1 MKAVKGNKEYTINES
16 QKKFYQESGFDIFD
30 ENGEVVAYGRGK
42 TVPYDDHMRAVE
54 EIERLQ
60 VKVAELQAS
69 GGEPADSQEVI
80 GILTSYASEHQIDLG
95 RVTTTEGIL
104 KKIKE
109 HKPEGGA

>member
-1 MKAVKGNKEYTINES
+1 MKAVKGNKEYTIDET
-16 QKKFYQESGFDIFD
+16 QKKSYQESGFDIFD

-42 TVPYDDHMRAVE
+42 TVPYNDHMRAVE

-60 VKVAELQAS
+60 IKMAELQAS
-69 GGEPADSQEVI
+69 GSGTGDNQEVI
-80 GILTSYASEHQIDLG
+80 GILAAYASEHQMDIG
-95 RVTTTEGIL
+95 KATTLDGIL

>member
-16 QKKFYQESGFDIFD
+16 QKKFYLDSGFDISD
-30 ENGEVVAYGRGK
+30 DDGKILAYGRGK

-69 GGEPADSQEVI
+69 GGEPADSQEII
-80 GILTSYASEHQIDLG
+80 GILTAYATEHQIDLG
-95 RVTTTEGIL
+95 RATTTEGIL